1 MASRIEPASSATAW
15 DGRAFCVQV
24 LPGGEP
30 GLAELG
36 RWGGVPDGLRR
47 IAAAA
52 LSEGL
57 RYCEFYWRAEPSAP
71 LCAVRIELIADGK
84 AEFALLAGE
93 LVDALPHDVSRREL
107 DVLTLITT
115 GAGNNEIA
123 DILHLSPRT
132 VTTHVDSLMRK
143 LQVRSR
149 TAAATRAVDEGLL
162 GVPIPGASGALGGT
176 RLGRVLSAS
185 SAQATRPRSTV
196 RRLHRRPLVIGAAL
210 PSSGLGA
217 SDAEEMAKGLRL
229 AQAEINAAGG
239 IRGRTVQI
247 EVADLDIDDRASTRR
262 AIAMLADR
270 EVDVLTSG
278 YVAHQD
284 VAHDEAATTGIPYLH
299 AATSGVMER
308 RVRDDPARYARIL
321 QVCPSDIHYAPA
333 FVRFVDRLTRRRLL
347 PAQSSVLVCI
357 QQSSWELID
366 FGTSQ
371 AQVLAD
377 QRGWELVVIDVS
389 GAEDWAKATERALEH
404 SPAAVFVGS
413 YFLDHHV
420 SVVESVRKARA
431 GCLLYSIYAPSV
443 PAFRERLGSAA
454 DGVVWATTTGTYSDA
469 VATGFATRYTHK
481 FGSTPGRSHA
491 GLAYDRAHLIA
502 QAWSRADNFRDF
514 AQVSRHLRSATYRGV
529 NGAYS
534 FHPVTGVAAG
544 FDDTGG
550 DPSLAQAHVVYQI
563 QGGRQEIIAPRPYT
577 TARFRVPDWI
587 TDATS
592 SQSGRV
598 TPR

>member
-1 MASRIEPASSATAW
+1 MASRMEHPSSATAW

-24 LPGGEP
+24 LPGGKP
-30 GLAELG
+30 GVVELG
-36 RWGGVPDGLRR
+36 RWSSVPAGLRH

-57 RYCEFYWRAEPSAP
+57 RCCQFYWCTGPSAP
-71 LCAVRIELIADGK
+71 LCAVRIELSAEGGDEIAV
-84 AEFALLAGE
+84 LAGE
-93 LVDALPHDVSRREL
+93 LVSSLPHDVSRREL
-107 DVLTLITT
+107 DVLTVLTT

-132 VTTHVDSLMRK
+132 VSTHVDSIMRK
-143 LQVRSR
+143 LHVRSR

-162 GVPIPGASGALGGT
+162 GVPIAGARAVLGGT
-176 RLGRVLSAS
+176 RLGRVLSATG
-185 SAQATRPRSTV
+185 ADVAPQRATV
-196 RRLHRRPLVIGAAL
+196 RRLHRRPLVIGTAL

-217 SDAEEMAKGLRL
+217 SDAQEMLKGLQL
-229 AQAEINAAGG
+229 AQTEINAAGG
-239 IRGRTVQI
+239 IHGRTIEI
-247 EVADLDIDDRASTRR
+247 EVTDIDIDDRASTRR
-262 AIAMLADR
+262 AIRALADR

-284 VAHDEAATTGIPYLH
+284 AAHDEAAATGIPYLH

-308 RVRDDPARYARIL
+308 RVRDDPTRYARIL
-321 QVCPSDIHYAPA
+321 QVCPSDIHYAPG
-333 FVRFVDRLTRRRLL
+333 FVRFVHRLTGRRLL
-347 PAQSSVLVCI
+347 PRQSSTLVCI

-366 FGTSQ
+366 FGTPQ
-371 AQVLAD
+371 AQILAD
-377 QRGWELVVIDVS
+377 RYGWDLMVIDVS
-389 GAEDWAKATERALEH
+389 GGEDWVGATLRALEH
-404 SPAAVFVGS
+404 APTAVFVGS

-420 SVVESVRKARA
+420 SVVETIQNARA

-443 PAFRERLGSAA
+443 PAFRERLGPAA

-469 VATGFATRYTHK
+469 VATGFAARYTHK

-502 QAWSRADNFRDF
+502 QAWSRAGNFRDF
-514 AQVSRHLRSATYRGV
+514 ADVSRHLRGGTYRGV

-563 QGGRQEIIAPRPYT
+563 QDGRQEIIAPRPYT
-577 TARFRVPDWI
+577 TARFRVPDW
-587 TDATS
+587 AAGPP
-592 SQSGRV
+592 SG
-598 TPR
+598 